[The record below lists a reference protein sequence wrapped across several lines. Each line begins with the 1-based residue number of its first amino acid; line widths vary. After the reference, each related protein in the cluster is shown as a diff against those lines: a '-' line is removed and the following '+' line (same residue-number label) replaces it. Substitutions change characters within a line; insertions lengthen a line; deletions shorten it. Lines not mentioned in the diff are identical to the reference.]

1 MIVRKTRMEFVVKNS
16 RITFENNLDK
26 LPFELKI
33 FALKLVEK
41 YSEIDGKN

>member
-1 MIVRKTRMEFVVKNS
+1 MFVRKIRIEVVVKNS
-16 RITFENNLDK
+16 RITFENTLDK

-41 YSEIDGKN
+41 VSEIDRKN